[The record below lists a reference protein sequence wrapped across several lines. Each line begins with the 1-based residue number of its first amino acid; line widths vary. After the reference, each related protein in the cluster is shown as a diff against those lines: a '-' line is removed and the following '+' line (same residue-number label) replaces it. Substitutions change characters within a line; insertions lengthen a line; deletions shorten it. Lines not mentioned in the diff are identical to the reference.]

1 LEGAGCPFLAF
12 MPMLIISAALYS
24 EAKPFIEFFNLK
36 KDLSFSSFQVFRK
49 EDTSLYI
56 TGTGP
61 MEAAIVTSSFLTRE
75 APAAKDLFLN
85 VGICGSRRK
94 NLPLGTP
101 VLCNKLIELETGR
114 TYFPDVL
121 YAHPFMEGSIITSA
135 HRQTLSSG
143 ETAPSAEATL
153 SFADM
158 EAAAI
163 YQAGSYFFESHQMLF
178 IKIIS
183 DYLIPDTKA
192 IDNTID
198 ISGLIGCKVKIIGE
212 WITGLMNKIPEKTND
227 FTREEAEYIQK
238 LSDNLKL
245 SVTMEHE
252 LRQYLLYYKLVNGEF
267 LLFIRDLTR
276 ELPLPVTSKTEGKKY
291 LDYFK
296 KNLL

>member
-1 LEGAGCPFLAF
+1 MEGAGCLLFAF
-12 MPMLIISAALYS
+12 TLMLIIAAALYS

-36 KDLSFSSFQVFRK
+36 KDLYFSSFQVFRN
-49 EDTSLYI
+49 EDTVLYI

-75 APAAKDLFLN
+75 SLSGSDLLLN

-94 NLPLGTP
+94 DLPMGTP
-101 VLCNKLIELETGR
+101 ILCNKLIEQETGH

-121 YAHPFMEGSIITSA
+121 YTHPFIEGSIITSFC
-135 HRQTLSSG
+135 
-143 ETAPSAEATL
+143 SAENSLFEEASL

-163 YQAGSYFFESHQMLF
+163 YQAGSYFFQPHQMLF

-183 DYLIPDTKA
+183 DYLMPATETGDKA
-192 IDNTID
+192 IDV
-198 ISGLIGCKVKIIGE
+198 SGLVSSNVRIIAG
-212 WITGLMNKIPEKTND
+212 WITELMNKIPHKTND
-227 FTREEAEYIQK
+227 FTREEAEYIEE
-238 LSDNLKL
+238 LSRNLKL

-252 LRQYLLYYKLVNGEF
+252 LRQYLRYYKLVNGDFFPFAMHLAE
-267 LLFIRDLTR
+267 
-276 ELPLPVTSKTEGKKY
+276 ELPLPVKSKTEGKKY